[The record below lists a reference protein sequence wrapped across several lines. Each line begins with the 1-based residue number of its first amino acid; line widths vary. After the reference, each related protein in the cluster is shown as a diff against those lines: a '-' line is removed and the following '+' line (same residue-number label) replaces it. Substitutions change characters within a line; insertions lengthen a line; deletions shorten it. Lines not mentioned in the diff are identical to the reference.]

1 MAGGW
6 SGSTLFL
13 CHEYH
18 FFHNHVFQK
27 QFRIESK
34 HNLKSLKDAKLEDE
48 ILVSSGN
55 DGGEYDVE

>member
-6 SGSTLFL
+6 GCSTLFL

-34 HNLKSLKDAKLEDE
+34 HKLKRLKDAKLEYE
-48 ILVSSGN
+48 ILVSRGK
-55 DGGEYDVE
+55 DGG

>member
-1 MAGGW
+1 LWGW
-6 SGSTLFL
+6 GCSTLFL

-34 HNLKSLKDAKLEDE
+34 HKLKSLKDAKLEVE
-48 ILVSSGN
+48 ILVS
-55 DGGEYDVE
+55 GGVDDVE